1 MTDVGSQGL
10 GLGHSPNDVRLKPDI
25 YHCMDYH
32 AALAPLY
39 LEDMEDWKGPIL
51 VGERWW
57 WWWLLILDGGGKR
70 WVWRLVFILL
80 LFFK

>member
-39 LEDMEDWKGPIL
+39 LEDMEDWKG
-51 VGERWW
+51 
-57 WWWLLILDGGGKR
+57 LDGGGEGGEGGEGGGGYR
-70 WVWRLVFILL
+70 FWIFGWGW
-80 LFFK
+80 